1 MPSPN
6 LDRSLRAL
14 LAASVLGVL
23 GLVSTLVTSC
33 SDPDRSATN
42 FCSVLAKEL
51 PALDAPLADP
61 SDVNDVVKRYRKL
74 DEITPLAIEAE
85 WSTLTDLMELAADV
99 DVADPAS
106 RQAVADAAYKA
117 ERPARDVAIWVETTC
132 GLAMPDVIGVEGSV
146 PVTTV
151 ASTPVPATPAP

>member
-1 MPSPN
+1 VLSPN

-14 LAASVLGVL
+14 AAASVLGTL
-23 GLVSTLVTSC
+23 LLVSTLVTSC
-33 SDPDRSATN
+33 SDPDRSATH

-74 DEITPLAIEAE
+74 DAITPLAIEAE

-106 RQAVADAAYKA
+106 RQEVADAAYKA
-117 ERPARDVAIWVETTC
+117 ERPARDVAMWVETTC

-146 PVTTV
+146 PVTT
-151 ASTPVPATPAP
+151 APTVPSTPAP